1 MKETKFLLFLTL
13 LLFCCGFIYAQEGL
27 IQEFEIKKH
36 KMTLERLARPGTPF
50 DKVGRKFAILGDES
64 GTFEAWA
71 YPLKILRN
79 FEISF
84 FLDSSTRAVK
94 AGDIVRRVSVSPE
107 ATILTFTY
115 QSFTV
120 KAIYIT
126 PIHEPGAIILLKVDT
141 EVPLTI
147 VCGFLP
153 ILQPMWPAGIGGQF
167 AVLE

>member
-1 MKETKFLLFLTL
+1 MKETKFLPILII
-13 LLFCCGFIYAQEGL
+13 LLFCCGSIHAQEGL
-27 IQEFEIKKH
+27 VREFEIRTH

-84 FLDSSTRAVK
+84 FMGSSTRAVK
-94 AGDIVRRVSVSPE
+94 AGDIVRYVSVSPE
-107 ATILTFTY
+107 VTILTFTY

-126 PIHEPGAIILLKVDT
+126 PVNEPGAIILLKVDT

-147 VCGFLP
+147 ECSFLP
-153 ILQPMWPAGIGGQF
+153 VLQPM
-167 AVLE
+167 